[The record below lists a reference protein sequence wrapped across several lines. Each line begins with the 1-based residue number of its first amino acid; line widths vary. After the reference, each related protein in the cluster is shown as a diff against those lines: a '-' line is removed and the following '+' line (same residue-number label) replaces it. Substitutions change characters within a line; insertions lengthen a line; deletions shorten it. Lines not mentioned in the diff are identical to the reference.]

1 MLQQPR
7 LYHWLLIAFLATVWG
22 FAFYLIA
29 IALRSFPPI
38 TLVTLRLL
46 IGAVVLT
53 LIMRWQGL
61 SLPREPIWW
70 WYFAALALQ
79 GNLIPF
85 SLISWAETQIPSS
98 QAGLIMALMPIST
111 MVLAHYFVAHE
122 QLTPRRAVGV
132 MLGFGGVV
140 ILVGGQA
147 LVDIGGVG
155 LWAQLACVLAT
166 FAYAVNAVYVKRLP
180 KINGLVVGAGSLIAG
195 SVLFIPVAMLV
206 DQPWTLQATTES
218 WLAITALGLFAT
230 ALATWVYFIIISD
243 IGPNFI
249 SIINYIIPVI
259 SFAAGV
265 ILLSEPAD
273 LSKFAGLV
281 IVCAGIAISQPRRRK
296 KPVSAGHQPEE

>member
-38 TLVTLRLL
+38 TLVTLRLA
-46 IGAVVLT
+46 IGAVVLVV
-53 LIMRWQGL
+53 IMRWQGL

-70 WYFAALALQ
+70 WYFSLLALQ

-85 SLISWAETQIPSS
+85 SLISWAETRIPSS

-122 QLTPRRAVGV
+122 ELTPRRLVGV
-132 MLGFGGVV
+132 LLGFAGVV
-140 ILVGGQA
+140 VLVGSQA
-147 LVDIGGVG
+147 LADIGGVG
-155 LWAQLACVLAT
+155 LWAQLACVVAT

-180 KINGLVVGAGSLIAG
+180 KMNGLVVGAGSLIAG
-195 SVLFIPVAMLV
+195 SLLFMPVAMLV
-206 DQPWTLQATTES
+206 DQPWTLQTTTES
-218 WLAITALGLFAT
+218 WLAISALGLFAT
-230 ALATWVYFIIISD
+230 ALATWVYFIVIND
-243 IGPNFI
+243 IGPNFL
-249 SIINYIIPVI
+249 SIINYLIPVI

-273 LSKFAGLV
+273 LSKFAGLI
-281 IVCAGIAISQPRRRK
+281 IVCLGIALSQPRRRK
-296 KPVSAGHQPEE
+296 NSLTNARQSGD